1 MARILDELDTIEEQK
16 APSRILDELENNY
29 VEENRKPSR
38 ILDEL
43 DNSEQQSN
51 VPQANST
58 NNRILNNIDAEPQ
71 KVLTGGVKK
80 NARNYEARF
89 PDRTGNIV
97 VNLGRDVKDVGQ
109 GLANI
114 VGNVIYN
121 TPYIGGKNIVRA
133 VKGEYKGLNVPERIG
148 KYLEFGKQDVGEVGE
163 AIKNLP
169 QTLNYIKEGLKETY
183 GQKDIDIINNGKVS
197 VDIPGLAQS
206 FYAHPLNFLDF
217 VGLGEIGKAGA
228 VAKVTKGG
236 QTSKFAKTVGNKSLS
251 PTYSKNLVLNAGER
265 LLETA
270 PVQKIVN
277 AIDNSKLR
285 GLTDV
290 GADFLGLSPES
301 RLLGEKGAAVRQ
313 TKLLEQKNQVKN
325 IAERNK
331 AIAENVEALKDVT
344 DLEGKELIKSIESGG
359 GKAYENWAGE
369 TKITVSKPKKQI
381 KAEIDKL
388 KFDKGNLNNY
398 MTKNRYKNRY
408 YSRIADTIGYDFEM
422 ANRSFNK
429 NVLDDIKNNVD
440 KINGTTDEYLKYV
453 DELEQKVADITKS
466 IPDEA
471 VNEFY
476 NKMYQAIDTVAD
488 EQKIIKNNIPYVKPI
503 TDEKLLKAKDYLQQ
517 KAKQNADF
525 YIERNL
531 LKPETVE
538 QLPINNYASI
548 KYNKPIEQ
556 LSDIE
561 KSDALKDIQKLPD
574 DQKPFYV
581 PVMFDDKLRAS
592 DFFADSTKRYKPNE
606 LKQRKVGMGLEE
618 NLRGGKRVY
627 DPVELANRLDAHR
640 IKLVNTENMINE
652 IIDNFAKPYN
662 LKTDKILDGYVPFN
676 PDSFLKFY
684 HGAIDLNEATLRKI
698 EELGNIDTALKEAIQ
713 ESIRNMPDDVV
724 EYLGVTK
731 NNNIYQIPKEVA
743 DTLMSGKNKK
753 GWFES
758 LIDMGTAGF
767 KRKVLGT
774 SPKWFINNRIGNGIM
789 AGLKGVLPQ
798 DYIRALNKNL
808 DKYLPDD
815 LKDKS
820 LYEAEKTIIGRTGG
834 GDRGA
839 FGNTMRFLGG
849 EFLDTSELKG
859 ANKLKTELINTLA
872 LPGKAINAVTDAM
885 FAFNQKFEN
894 LERKAV
900 YLKNVDKVGKE
911 MIKNAGQNITK
922 QEELLKYVQDNPAVL
937 EQVMKNVDNTL
948 GDYINMT
955 PVERRVLRKFVP
967 FYSWYRTITRYTLS
981 LPESNPIRAS
991 LVNKLMIATSEEDES
1006 LPEYQQGAI
1015 DTGYSSDI
1023 TGKPLVMNYSH
1034 SIPFQTFEETG
1045 DNPIGL
1051 LNPLLTQTIEGL
1063 QGRRNFMNMP
1073 FVSPNYENVFPYGYG
1088 SIKEENLGEYTQTLP
1103 LNERIWSIPV
1113 GLSRTMVPLLELGQ
1127 RSVLGGLDNLINN
1140 GEFKPYDKLY
1150 DTSLGGYNYS
1160 DVYSR
1165 PKGYSNEEQAL
1176 RYLFPMQEVGKPKKY
1191 VKIKRDTKR

>member
-1 MARILDELDTIEEQK
+1 MARILDELDIIEEQK
-16 APSRILDELENNY
+16 APGRILDELENNY

-43 DNSEQQSN
+43 DNSEQQSSI
-51 VPQANST
+51 PQTNPA
-58 NNRILNNIDAEPQ
+58 NNRILNNVDTEPQ

-80 NARNYEARF
+80 NIRDYEARF

-121 TPYIGGKNIVRA
+121 TPYIGGKNIVRV
-133 VKGEYKGLNVPERIG
+133 VKGEYKGLDVPERIG

-183 GQKDIDIINNGKVS
+183 GQKDVDILNNGKLS

-217 VGLGEIGKAGA
+217 VGLGEVGKASA
-228 VAKVTKGG
+228 VTKLTKGG

-301 RLLGEKGAAVRQ
+301 RLFGEKGAAVRQ

-359 GKAYENWAGE
+359 GKAYENLPKE
-369 TKITVSKPKKQI
+369 TTIKTHISKKQLNETI
-381 KAEIDKL
+381 KGL
-388 KFDKGNLNNY
+388 KFEKGNLNNY
-398 MTKNRYKNRY
+398 RTVNKYKNKFH
-408 YSRIADTIGYDFEM
+408 SSIIDTLGYDLEN
-422 ANRSFNK
+422 ANRRFNK
-429 NVLDDIKNNVD
+429 EILGDIQKNIN
-440 KINGTTDEYLKYV
+440 KIGDEEYYFDLVNKT
-453 DELEQKVADITKS
+453 EEITKHL
-466 IPDEA
+466 PEDAQVEYFDKLGKA
-471 VNEFY
+471 MLETPVEEV
-476 NKMYQAIDTVAD
+476 KT
-488 EQKIIKNNIPYVKPI
+488 IKNNIPDVKPI
-503 TDEKLLKAKDYLQQ
+503 TDEKLLKARDYLQK

-561 KSDALKDIQKLPD
+561 KADALKDIQKLPD

-684 HGAIDLNEATLRKI
+684 RGAIDLNEITLRKI

-815 LKDKS
+815 LKGKS

-834 GDRGA
+834 GDRGT

-859 ANKLKTELINTLA
+859 ASKLKTELVNTLA
-872 LPGKAINAVTDAM
+872 LPGKVINAVTDAM
-885 FAFNQKFEN
+885 FNFNQKFEN

-900 YLKNVDKVGKE
+900 YLKSVDKVGKE
-911 MIKNAGQNITK
+911 MIKNAGQNIVK

-981 LPESNPIRAS
+981 LSESNPIRAS
-991 LVNKLMIATSEEDES
+991 LVNRLMIATSEEDES

-1088 SIKEENLGEYTQTLP
+1088 SLKEENQGEYTQTLP
-1103 LNERIWSIPV
+1103 LNERLWSIPV

-1165 PKGYSNEEQAL
+1165 PKGYSNEEQVL

-1191 VKIKRDTKR
+1191 VKIKRDVR

>member
-16 APSRILDELENNY
+16 APSRILDELEKNY
-29 VEENRKPSR
+29 AEENRKPSR

-133 VKGEYKGLNVPERIG
+133 VKGEYKGLDVPERIG

-183 GQKDIDIINNGKVS
+183 GQKDVDILNNGKLS

-217 VGLGEIGKAGA
+217 VGLGEVGKAGA
-228 VAKVTKGG
+228 VAKLTKGG

-265 LLETA
+265 LLETE

-331 AIAENVEALKDVT
+331 AIAENVKALKDVT

-359 GKAYENWAGE
+359 GKAYENLPKE
-369 TKITVSKPKKQI
+369 TTIKTPISKKQLKETI
-381 KAEIDKL
+381 KGLE
-388 KFDKGNLNNY
+388 FEKGNLNNY
-398 MTKNRYKNRY
+398 RTVNKYKNKF
-408 YSRIADTIGYDFEM
+408 YSSIIDTLGYDLEN
-422 ANRSFNK
+422 ANRRFNK
-429 NVLDDIKNNVD
+429 EILGDIQKNIN
-440 KINGTTDEYLKYV
+440 KIGDEEYYFDLVNKT
-453 DELEQKVADITKS
+453 EEITKHLPEDAQVEYFDKLGKAMLETP
-466 IPDEA
+466 IEE
-471 VNEFY
+471 V
-476 NKMYQAIDTVAD
+476 KT
-488 EQKIIKNNIPYVKPI
+488 IKNNIPDVKPI
-503 TDEKLLKAKDYLQQ
+503 TDEKLLKAKDYLQK

-556 LSDIE
+556 LSDVE
-561 KSDALKDIQKLPD
+561 KADALKDIQKLPD

-592 DFFADSTKRYKPNE
+592 DFFADSIKRYKPNE

-684 HGAIDLNEATLRKI
+684 RGAIDLNEATLRKI

-713 ESIRNMPDDVV
+713 ESIRNMSDDVV

-815 LKDKS
+815 LKGKS

-859 ANKLKTELINTLA
+859 ASKLKTELVNTLA
-872 LPGKAINAVTDAM
+872 LPGKVINYVTDLM
-885 FAFNQKFEN
+885 FKFNQYFEN

-911 MIKNAGQNITK
+911 MIKNAGQNIVK
-922 QEELLKYVQDNPAVL
+922 QEELLKYVQDNSAVL

-1051 LNPLLTQTIEGL
+1051 LNPLITQSIEGL

-1073 FVSPNYENVFPYGYG
+1073 FISPNYENIFPYGYG
-1088 SIKEENLGEYTQTLP
+1088 SLKEENLGEYTQTLP
-1103 LNERIWSIPV
+1103 LNERLWSIPV
-1113 GLSRTMVPLLELGQ
+1113 GLSRTMVPFLELGQ

-1191 VKIKRDTKR
+1191 VKIKRDIKR